1 MSLKVAI
8 QMDPIGPININAD
21 STFRIAEEAQSR
33 GYSLFYYTPDKLA
46 YQEGKVTARGW
57 PLTVQR
63 VQGNH
68 FTLGEE
74 QEVDL
79 STFDVVWLR
88 QDPPFDMGYITTTHI
103 LDMIHPKTLVVNDPF
118 WVRNYPEKLLVL
130 NFPDLTPPTM
140 IARDLETLKSF
151 RAKHGDVILKPLYGN
166 GGAGVFKL
174 SKGDGNLASLHELF
188 SGINRE
194 PLIMQKFLPDVA
206 KGDKRVILVDGEPV
220 GAINRVPAKGET
232 RSNMHVGGL
241 LFLARGSPLDLSGAV
256 SVIVRHVAAWTAAD
270 DVRLSLQWNQA
281 VDLAAWTGTQETSA
295 QLPPDAEAVV
305 DEAEQ
310 QQRRRQHQSRRRA
323 AGSLRVLT
331 KFRELRSLT
340 LQALDE
346 AQARTHQLVLGA
358 VSSSEQ
364 SLMGTILACAACGLY
379 ASQRGRWS
387 RTDWGLLEPCTGGR
401 KRTLTR
407 ERNLDFLAR
416 GLFPQRA
423 ERFRA
428 WAVSTL
434 RSATAAEVR
443 LLLRL

>member
-33 GYSLFYYTPDKLA
+33 GHSLFYYTPDTLA

-63 VQGNH
+63 VEGNH

-232 RSNMHVGGL
+232 RSNMHVGGRPEKVALTDRDREICAAIGPL
-241 LFLARGSPLDLSGAV
+241 LREKGQVFVGIDVIGNWLTEINVTSPTGIQELERFDGTN
-256 SVIVRHVAAWTAAD
+256 IAAKIW
-270 DVRLSLQWNQA
+270 
-281 VDLAAWTGTQETSA
+281 
-295 QLPPDAEAVV
+295 EAI
-305 DEAEQ
+305 EA
-310 QQRRRQHQSRRRA
+310 RRA
-323 AGSLRVLT
+323 
-331 KFRELRSLT
+331 
-340 LQALDE
+340 
-346 AQARTHQLVLGA
+346 
-358 VSSSEQ
+358 
-364 SLMGTILACAACGLY
+364 
-379 ASQRGRWS
+379 
-387 RTDWGLLEPCTGGR
+387 
-401 KRTLTR
+401 
-407 ERNLDFLAR
+407 
-416 GLFPQRA
+416 
-423 ERFRA
+423 
-428 WAVSTL
+428 
-434 RSATAAEVR
+434 
-443 LLLRL
+443 